1 MLNKL
6 IKNLIIAIL
15 ISKCYCNTVNLK
27 RCISCPIIT
36 DKMIIEH
43 QKTVEKKHNY
53 YNFNEEK
60 NSKIEKHVLQK
71 DYSKILNKRVEKIIY
86 LRNRERYNFK

>member
-1 MLNKL
+1 MLKKL
-6 IKNLIIAIL
+6 IKNLIVAIL
-15 ISKCYCNTVNLK
+15 ISKCYCDKFILR

-43 QKTVEKKHNY
+43 QKTVEKHNY
-53 YNFNEEK
+53 DNSNEEK
-60 NSKIEKHVLQK
+60 NSKNEKHVLQK
-71 DYSKILNKRVEKIIY
+71 DYNKILNKRVEKIIY

>member
-1 MLNKL
+1 MLTQL
-6 IKNLIIAIL
+6 IKNLIVAML
-15 ISKCYCNTVNLK
+15 ISKCYCDKVILR

-43 QKTVEKKHNY
+43 QKTVEKHNY
-53 YNFNEEK
+53 DNSNEGK
-60 NSKIEKHVLQK
+60 NSNMDSSILQK

>member
-6 IKNLIIAIL
+6 IKNLIVAIL
-15 ISKCYCNTVNLK
+15 ISKCYCNTVKLK

-43 QKTVEKKHNY
+43 QKIVEKHNY
-53 YNFNEEK
+53 DNSNEEK
-60 NSKIEKHVLQK
+60 NSKNEKHVLQK
-71 DYSKILNKRVEKIIY
+71 DYNKILNKRVEKIIY